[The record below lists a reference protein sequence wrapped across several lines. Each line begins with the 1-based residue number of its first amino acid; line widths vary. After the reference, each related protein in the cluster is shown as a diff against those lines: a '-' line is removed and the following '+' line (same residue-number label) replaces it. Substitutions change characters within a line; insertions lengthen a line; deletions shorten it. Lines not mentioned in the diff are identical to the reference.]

1 MEKAKQVV
9 WRLLAAGLCV
19 MAVSQA
25 VQADS
30 LDEQRS
36 RYAQIKQAWDNKQM
50 DTVQSLMPTLKN
62 YPLYPYLE
70 YRQITDDLMNQP
82 TVTVASF
89 IQANPTLPPA
99 RSLQS
104 RFVNELARRED
115 WRGLLA
121 FSPEKPLTTE
131 AQCNYYY
138 AKWATGQQE
147 EAWTGAKALWLSGN
161 SQPNA
166 CDALF
171 SAWRASGKQDPL
183 AYLERIRLAMKA
195 GNTRLVSVLA
205 GQMPSEYQTIS
216 AAVVQLANNPNS
228 VMTFARTTGAT
239 DFTRQMAEVAFTR
252 VARDDAENARLMIPQ
267 LAQAQQLNEEQTQ
280 ALRDIVAW
288 RLMGTDVTDEQAR
301 WRDDAIMRSNSTS
314 LVERRVRMALGS
326 GDRRGLNTWL
336 ARLPMDA
343 KEKDEWRYW
352 QADLLLERG
361 REDEAKA
368 ILHSLMQER
377 GFYPMVAAQRLGE
390 TYSLRIDKAPS
401 GISPALT
408 QGPEMARVRELM
420 YWNLD
425 NTARSE
431 WANLVTSRTTDEKA
445 QLARYAFDNHWWD
458 LSVQAT
464 IAGKL
469 WNHLEER
476 FPLAY
481 NDLFERYTRDKDFP
495 QSYAMAIARQESA
508 WNPKVRSPVGAS
520 GLMQIMPGTATH
532 TVKMFS
538 IPGYSSPSQL
548 LQPDT
553 NINIGTSYLQYV
565 YQQFDNNRIFASAAY
580 NAGPGR
586 VRSWLGNSAG
596 RIDAVAFV
604 ESIPFSETRGYVK
617 NVLAYDA
624 YYRHFMGQ
632 KDTLLSDA
640 EWQRRY

>member
-1 MEKAKQVV
+1 MP
-9 WRLLAAGLCV
+9 
-19 MAVSQA
+19 
-25 VQADS
+25 AD
-30 LDEQRS
+30 
-36 RYAQIKQAWDNKQM
+36 
-50 DTVQSLMPTLKN
+50 
-62 YPLYPYLE
+62 
-70 YRQITDDLMNQP
+70 
-82 TVTVASF
+82 
-89 IQANPTLPPA
+89 
-99 RSLQS
+99 
-104 RFVNELARRED
+104 
-115 WRGLLA
+115 
-121 FSPEKPLTTE
+121 
-131 AQCNYYY
+131 
-138 AKWATGQQE
+138 
-147 EAWTGAKALWLSGN
+147 
-161 SQPNA
+161 
-166 CDALF
+166 
-171 SAWRASGKQDPL
+171 
-183 AYLERIRLAMKA
+183 
-195 GNTRLVSVLA
+195 
-205 GQMPSEYQTIS
+205 YQTIAS
-216 AAVVQLANNPNS
+216 AVISLANDPNT
-228 VMTFARTTGAT
+228 VLTFARTTGAT
-239 DFTRQMAEVAFTR
+239 DFTRQMAAVAFAS
-252 VARDDAENARLMIPQ
+252 VARDDVENARLMIPQ
-267 LAQAQQLNEEQTQ
+267 LVQAQQLNDDQTQ
-280 ALRDIVAW
+280 ELRDIVAW

-301 WRDDAIMRSNSTS
+301 WRDDAVMRSNSVS
-314 LVERRVRMALGS
+314 LVERRVRMALGT

-352 QADLLLERG
+352 QADMLLERG
-361 REDEAKA
+361 REDEAKE
-368 ILHSLMQER
+368 ILHSLMQQR
-377 GFYPMVAAQRLGE
+377 GFYPMAA
-390 TYSLRIDKAPS
+390 APANAN
-401 GISPALT
+401 PALT

-445 QLARYAFDNHWWD
+445 QLARYAFDNRWWD

-469 WNHLEER
+469 WDHLEER

-481 NDLFERYTRDKDFP
+481 KDLFDRYTSGKDIP

-532 TVKMFS
+532 TVKMFN

-548 LQPDT
+548 LDPET

-565 YQQFDNNRIFASAAY
+565 YQQFGNNRIFASAAY

-586 VRSWLGNSAG
+586 VRTWLGNSAG

-624 YYRHFMGQ
+624 YYRYFMGQ
-632 KDTLLSDA
+632 KDTLMSDA